1 MSEETAS
8 AGRITKDQLIL
19 AQLKGKHE
27 AIGRHD
33 AILWRVRSGYVAVLY
48 GSLLLFAGKEGGL
61 VPLLEKLVLVWT
73 AITTALVSNSIL
85 ACMDVGF
92 RFRQPKVVAAYD
104 RLSDL
109 ASALAAG
116 GEARDDETRRL
127 LHITGESDSPIG
139 WLKCTRAV
147 VLIGSL
153 YLASPPLA
161 FAAYAVV
168 RGAVWG

>member
-1 MSEETAS
+1 MSEEAAS

-27 AIGRHD
+27 AIGRYD
-33 AILWRVRSGYVAVLY
+33 TILWRVRSGYVVVLY
-48 GSLLLFAGKEGGL
+48 GSLLLFTGKEGGL
-61 VPLLEKLVLVWT
+61 VPLLEKPVLVWT
-73 AITTALVSNSIL
+73 AITTAFVLSSIL

-92 RFRQPKVVAAYD
+92 RLRQLKVVAAYN

-109 ASALAAG
+109 AFALAAG

-139 WLKCTRAV
+139 WLKRSRAV

-153 YLASPPLA
+153 YLASPSLA